1 MNNIIHL
8 KKGIHRSP
16 SRTIQAH
23 CHYCVQSRSETEV
36 ENCTGHFV
44 FATGGKPCPFYEY
57 RMGNKRPSVKVM
69 RRFCLECEGGSKEA
83 VKECSTSDCLIHP
96 FRFGKNPLL
105 VGKGKS
111 RDEMAR
117 IRALRRPLVKGIS
130 GEIQRS
136 GNGQ

>member
-44 FATGGKPCPFYEY
+44 FATGKPCTFYKH
-57 RMGNKRPSVKVM
+57 RTGGKRVSVKIM
-69 RRFCLECEGGSKEA
+69 RLFCLDCMGSNREA
-83 VKECSTSDCLIHP
+83 VKECSTNNCLIHP
-96 FRFGKNPLL
+96 FRFGKNPAFA
-105 VGKGKS
+105 GKGKS
-111 RDEMAR
+111 RVEMER
-117 IRALRRPLVKGIS
+117 IRALRRPFVKGIS
-130 GEIQRS
+130 GKIQRS
-136 GNGQ
+136 EGRP

>member
-1 MNNIIHL
+1 MTFE
-8 KKGIHRSP
+8 KKQTRKSP
-16 SRTIQAH
+16 SKIIRAFCH
-23 CHYCVQSRSETEV
+23 CCVQSRKDSDV
-36 ENCTGHFV
+36 ENCTGHIV
-44 FATGGKPCPFYEY
+44 FATGKPCPFYEY
-57 RMGNKRPSVKVM
+57 RTGGKRASVKLM
-69 RRFCLECEGGSKEA
+69 RKFCIECMGGSKEA

-136 GNGQ
+136 EGRP